1 MKHELLLENLNCAH
15 CASKIE
21 TKISETEGFE
31 RVSFNFATKKLS
43 FEHDSENLVI
53 QVQSICDSIEDG
65 VKVKPFSEHHHHEHQ
80 SECHGGCCG
89 HDHEHGHGH
98 SHGHGIKGKI
108 KNIALKKN

>member
-43 FEHDSENLVI
+43 WLYRFS
-53 QVQSICDSIEDG
+53 QSAT
-65 VKVKPFSEHHHHEHQ
+65 
-80 SECHGGCCG
+80 
-89 HDHEHGHGH
+89 
-98 SHGHGIKGKI
+98 
-108 KNIALKKN
+108 ALRTA